1 MKLKTLQVIAGC
13 LILLLLVSGS
23 VLGQEERKIKMDEYK
38 VQLAG
43 YQTRVADSQQRM
55 DVLQGEI
62 DALNQQI
69 NDIQGQIDAEWEE
82 VYAALGTDKASVE
95 AYRAN
100 LANIDGE
107 IDGLAAIDPEEL
119 FRRKDEIKAI
129 EARIEEAKG
138 SDIAMLTEMEEK
150 LAELDGKVAA
160 LRDKMPANIYD
171 NYTVAKGDYLW
182 KISKKEEIYGCPYQW
197 IRIYCVNKDQIKD
210 ADLIYPDQI
219 FQIARGVG
227 ENEHLVAKGEFLSKI
242 AGYAE
247 VFNDP
252 IKWTKLYQANKDV
265 IEDEN
270 IIYPYQV
277 ITIPAE

>member
-1 MKLKTLQVIAGC
+1 MKLRTLQVVSGC

-43 YQTRVADSQQRM
+43 YQTRLADAEQRM

-69 NDIQGQIDAEWEE
+69 DGVQGEIDAEWEAIYE
-82 VYAALGTDKASVE
+82 TMGTDKASVD

-100 LANIDGE
+100 LESIDAE
-107 IDGLAAIDPEEL
+107 IDGLAALDPEEL
-119 FRRKDEIKAI
+119 FRRKDEIKDI
-129 EARIEEAKG
+129 EARIEGAKG
-138 SDIAMLTEMEEK
+138 DDIAMLTEMEEK

-160 LRDKMPANIYD
+160 LRAKMPANIYD
-171 NYTVAKGDYLW
+171 SYTVIKGDYLW
-182 KISKKEEIYGCPYQW
+182 KISKMEDIYGCPYQW

-210 ADLIYPDQI
+210 PDLIYPDQI
-219 FQIARGVG
+219 FKIARGVG

-252 IKWTKLYQANKDV
+252 TKWTKLYQANKDM

>member
-107 IDGLAAIDPEEL
+107 IDGLATIDPEEL